1 VRIINHD
8 IGVSGR
14 DAVYFNS
21 TSAEASKYQVENVD
35 EQAAMLVKSG
45 DKIFALPLRLIS
57 TSGAPCH
64 VVVRQ

>member
-8 IGVSGR
+8 VDVSER
-14 DAVYFNS
+14 DAFYFNS